1 MLGFTLFC
9 VKYFGGYRETYG
21 FYTDFCK
28 AIIDLRDSGRGD
40 GMLYKMSSMGGT
52 THTQESIL
60 MFYHQVNPLEYQGIE
75 NMEDGIPF
83 SEKYT
88 YYFFSVSE
96 IEEEYI
102 MPGEVWIVQD
112 YFLEYLR
119 SKYVMNVTDYGTWN
133 VVTVAENALEFE

>member
-1 MLGFTLFC
+1 M
-9 VKYFGGYRETYG
+9 
-21 FYTDFCK
+21 
-28 AIIDLRDSGRGD
+28 
-40 GMLYKMSSMGGT
+40 
-52 THTQESIL
+52 
-60 MFYHQVNPLEYQGIE
+60 
-75 NMEDGIPF
+75 
-83 SEKYT
+83 
-88 YYFFSVSE
+88 SE